1 MNAGAHLLKLLP
13 CFLTIYLILNRDI
26 HLQSYL
32 AYTFRTATPLG
43 HNNITELTQTLYC
56 PFDMLPLLLINFS
69 HQIGGFIYFF
79 IHFAGKDEMRIIM
92 KTDMAV
98 SVF

>member
-1 MNAGAHLLKLLP
+1 
-13 CFLTIYLILNRDI
+13 
-26 HLQSYL
+26 
-32 AYTFRTATPLG
+32 
-43 HNNITELTQTLYC
+43 
-56 PFDMLPLLLINFS
+56 MLPLLLINFS